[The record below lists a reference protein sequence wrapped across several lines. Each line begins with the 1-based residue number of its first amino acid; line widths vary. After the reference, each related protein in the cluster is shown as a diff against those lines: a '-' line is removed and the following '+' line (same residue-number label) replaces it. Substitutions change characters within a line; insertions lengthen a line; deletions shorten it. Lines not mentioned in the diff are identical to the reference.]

1 MKVRDKILI
10 IIFMLFLVA
19 PINAQKL
26 KKIDFRDKPI
36 QDILLGLATVSGKSI
51 IVDDTV
57 VGNAS
62 WHFEDMEFD
71 AALSAFLK
79 AQRLYL
85 SLEGSVYRVSRIGV
99 VHDPSTGAFT
109 VDADDVDASQFLRTL
124 SQEMGRTIVFDSLP
138 RISVSIHEKAA
149 KPERIVQV
157 ALLKLPDYKVVL
169 DGEAV
174 IVKRM
179 PPESATLSASAS
191 QSSMPS
197 MVKANGGLYTVD
209 AEKAR
214 LTDIVKDLFKAAR
227 KEYTLLFKADQMLD
241 SVHYAN
247 KDFETILKLILQQ
260 CNADFE
266 IADDVTYIFEIQ
278 RRDVVKNLKET
289 RIVELSNLTAQDAI
303 SLLPQDMASGGFHKA
318 DKSGNAVILTGS
330 SMEISSIESFLKAA
344 DLRAK
349 PKESYRFD
357 LKYLKV
363 KDVIPLAQASFPSLQ
378 IQTIP
383 GAETLVVRGSDD
395 SRRMLADWLSTNDT
409 QDASRPIRLK
419 YIKTEELLKNPPPS
433 VSKEDIRDAGNGNT
447 IFFLGS
453 LERRDLFIKDL
464 ELIDRPKPQVKYQ
477 LLVVQYQKSD
487 SLNWTK
493 SLSTNPIAYDSAS
506 SIVAVLSNLVS
517 LNFNVLS
524 AFGYAFA
531 VKLNA
536 ELGDGLAKVWADT
549 TLNGLSGQEIQF
561 RNTNT
566 YRYRDMVYD
575 SDTGKTKSTGVT
587 REIASGLIIGINGW
601 VSGDGLITMDVNA
614 TVSKQGTDTS
624 SENNPPPTSEKVVT
638 THVRSPSGVPIV
650 ISGLSQKDETTT
662 IKKWPILGDIPLIG
676 ILFQDKVKSVEE
688 TEMAIYIIP
697 YIESFNDTNEG
708 AQVKMSEIWERY
720 GKAMLGVPE

>member
-1 MKVRDKILI
+1 MKVRKKALTLLLI
-10 IIFMLFLVA
+10 IFFIA
-19 PINAQKL
+19 PLSSQRL

-36 QDILLGLATVSGKSI
+36 QDILLGLANVSGKSI

-57 VGNAS
+57 IGNAS

-71 AALSAFLK
+71 AALSAFLN

-85 SLEGSVYRVSRIGV
+85 SIEGPVYRVSRIGV
-99 VHDPSTGAFT
+99 MHDPSSDSFT

-124 SQEMGRTIVFDSLP
+124 SREMGRTIVFDSLP
-138 RISVSIHEKAA
+138 RIPVTIHEKAV
-149 KPERIVQV
+149 KPDRIVQI
-157 ALLKLPDYKVVL
+157 ALMKLPDYKVVR
-169 DGEAV
+169 DGEV
-174 IVKRM
+174 IIVKRV
-179 PPESATLSASAS
+179 PPESTTIGTQMS
-191 QSSMPS
+191 QPS
-197 MVKANGGLYTVD
+197 TPGSVKSTGGLYTID
-209 AEKAR
+209 ADKLR
-214 LTDIVKDLFKAAR
+214 LADVVKDLFKAAH

-247 KDFETILKLILQQ
+247 KDFETILRLILQQ

-278 RRDVVKNLKET
+278 RRDVVRNLKET
-289 RIVELSNLTAQDAI
+289 RIVELSNITAQDAI
-303 SLLPQDMASGGFHKA
+303 SLLPQDMAAGGFHKA

-330 SMEISSIESFLKAA
+330 AIEISMIESFLKAA

-349 PKESYRFD
+349 PKESYRYD

-363 KDVIPLAQASFPSLQ
+363 KDIIQLAQANFPSLQ

-383 GAETLVVRGSDD
+383 GAETLVVRGSDN
-395 SRRMLADWLSTNDT
+395 SRKAFSEWLSTNDT

-419 YIKTEELLKNPPPS
+419 YIKTEDLLKNPPPS

-477 LLVVQYQKSD
+477 LLVIQYQKSD

-493 SLSTNPIAYDSAS
+493 SLSTNPIAYDSAA

-549 TLNGLSGQEIQF
+549 TLNGLSGQDIQF

-720 GKAMLGVPE
+720 GKKILGVPE